1 MELGHT
7 VLGFSWRLGGSDD
20 EVTQSWRRM
29 RLGRRRHGVWGSRVP
44 LRESRQRDRA
54 RSFRLS
60 GGAFSGFLVGGFV
73 LVGRAYLKFPWT
85 CLFAWFYIFLQYV
98 LCFCP
103 LDGPGHHSS
112 FCSATFC

>member
-1 MELGHT
+1 
-7 VLGFSWRLGGSDD
+7 
-20 EVTQSWRRM
+20 M
-29 RLGRRRHGVWGSRVP
+29 RLGRHGVCGSRVP
-44 LRESRQRDRA
+44 LRERDRA

-60 GGAFSGFLVGGFV
+60 GGGFSGFLVGGFV
-73 LVGRAYLKFPWT
+73 SVGRAYLKFPWT
-85 CLFAWFYIFLQYV
+85 CLFAWFYIFLLYV